1 MCSPSNGGPLE
12 LTSDLVNQ
20 ELALWEPTY
29 DYGTDSVFS
38 IKPPKVS
45 KEDEIIYEESVMVA
59 KKGPFP
65 LPQDS
70 LDLYKN
76 YAKQLYSINN

>member
-1 MCSPSNGGPLE
+1 MCAPSNDSSLE

-20 ELALWEPTY
+20 ELALWEPSY

-38 IKPPKVS
+38 IKPPKVPR
-45 KEDEIIYEESVMVA
+45 EDEIIYEESVMVA
-59 KKGPFP
+59 TRGPFP

-76 YAKQLYSINN
+76 YAKQLYST

>member
-1 MCSPSNGGPLE
+1 MCAPNDDGPLE

-20 ELALWEPTY
+20 ELAMWEPTY

-38 IKPPKVS
+38 IKPPKVPR
-45 KEDEIIYEESVMVA
+45 EDEIIYEESVMVA
-59 KKGPFP
+59 KRGPFP

-76 YAKQLYSINN
+76 YARQLYST